1 MQPKPSN
8 VNRPWP
14 RRLPLRVNRSELG
27 RHFGRAREKL
37 GDGLLTWLT
46 VLLVVLT
53 FGVVPLHASGLVV
66 FEGYA
71 LAIVL
76 VMAGCI
82 LGTSA
87 GMGAISAILTG
98 VALAAGGS
106 VARFMGRQE
115 QGLYLDA
122 AAWVTVASALAYVVA
137 RAVFAPGQVT
147 YHRVIGAVLLYLTIG
162 NIFVGLYGVTCLLAP
177 GAIAGIDSAAH
188 LKFGSDL
195 IFFSFTT
202 LTTLGYGDMVPVHPI
217 ARSLSSLEAIFGQ
230 IFPATL
236 LARLVTLEL
245 ESRR

>member
-1 MQPKPSN
+1 MQPSNFRRVPS
-8 VNRPWP
+8 
-14 RRLPLRVNRSELG
+14 RRLLLRVRPGEVG
-27 RHFGRAREKL
+27 RHFSRAREKI
-37 GDGLLTWLT
+37 GDRLLTWLT
-46 VLLVVLT
+46 VLLVFLT
-53 FGVVPLHASGLVV
+53 FGIVPLHASGLVV

-76 VMAGCI
+76 VMAGCV

-87 GMGAISAILTG
+87 GTGAVSAMLAG
-98 VALAAGGS
+98 VALAAAGS
-106 VARFMGRQE
+106 AARFTGHQE
-115 QGLYLDA
+115 PGLYLDA

-137 RAVFAPGQVT
+137 RAVFAPGEVT

-162 NIFVGLYGVTCLLAP
+162 NIFVGLYGEICLLAP
-177 GAIAGIDSAAH
+177 GAITGVDAPGRP
-188 LKFGSDL
+188 KFASDL

-245 ESRR
+245 ESRRR